1 MVIAI
6 AAYTKHYNIENLKA
20 DFQIL
25 AIVRTKLD
33 MLFYRSYNIIWSYNR
48 QLKVAPYSF

>member
-48 QLKVAPYSF
+48 QLKVATYSF